1 MLSNCLQAGGKIVSS
16 YGRIRCTPSQALD
29 FPLWRKAK
37 QLTWDRAYDA
47 LGNLCF
53 IAYYDAGNA
62 AHAGFMKTLLSP
74 EERVQ
79 LFRGSENPLEELLG
93 DVFELALGMLT
104 FALRWPDLFDRWGGV
119 DTINACI
126 NGLERCFSRYSPER
140 ALCSSHQDIPGNGCQ
155 LRQIQTSNETCRI
168 SLN

>member
-1 MLSNCLQAGGKIVSS
+1 
-16 YGRIRCTPSQALD
+16 
-29 FPLWRKAK
+29 
-37 QLTWDRAYDA
+37 
-47 LGNLCF
+47 
-53 IAYYDAGNA
+53 
-62 AHAGFMKTLLSP
+62 MKTLLSP

-126 NGLERCFSRYSPER
+126 NGLERCFSRYSARESLMLLTSGYPKKRKPAKADPDIER
-140 ALCSSHQDIPGNGCQ
+140 DVQDIHP
-155 LRQIQTSNETCRI
+155 TSEATT
-168 SLN
+168 S